1 MSTSSVTKAS
11 TATDKSVTVTQT
23 TLTASKTTLALSKT
37 AVGTFLSCYLLD
49 RIDDRMLAEGLL
61 QYPVV
66 IIHGFSDRPTLSG
79 IENVAET
86 VLSELG
92 IEHFTPEVQAF
103 GSIFERSK
111 SLVPQIAA
119 KYPGRTVHLIAHSM
133 VGLTCTMHRRTSYAS
148 NRAD

>member
-1 MSTSSVTKAS
+1 MS
-11 TATDKSVTVTQT
+11 D
-23 TLTASKTTLALSKT
+23 
-37 AVGTFLSCYLLD
+37 
-49 RIDDRMLAEGLL
+49 EGLL

-66 IIHGFSDRPTLSG
+66 IIHGFADRPTLSG

-103 GSIFERSK
+103 GSVFERSK

-133 VGLTCTMHRRTSYAS
+133 VSLTCDLLNNALKKPLSSPRIGRIECKRYRDLFHDNGPGIY
-148 NRAD
+148 DQDCDYIGK